1 MQLLISVVSADEAK
15 EAIAGGADIL
25 DVKNPAEGSLGA
37 HFPRVI
43 QQIRASAP
51 RPLRVSVA
59 IGDMPNLPGTASLA
73 ALGAASC
80 GADYVKV
87 GLWGPRTE
95 AEAVLLLQEV
105 QQAVSSFSIAV
116 IAALYADAR
125 RAGTLAP
132 QLLPRIAQVAGV
144 VGCMLDTAIKDGQHL
159 FDFLSPETLQTL
171 AAEAHASG
179 LLFALAGALQEHDLP
194 VVRDLGADVVGVRS
208 AACQDVA
215 LGHWMRR
222 EYGGCGQ
229 SSPSLS
235 RTLCSGTV
243 PSTTGDAGAQRL
255 PSAQ

>member
-1 MQLLISVVSADEAK
+1 MQLLISVISAAEVR

-51 RPLRVSVA
+51 RPLKVSVA

-80 GADYVKV
+80 DADYVKV

-105 QQAVSSFSIAV
+105 RQAVSSFPIVV
-116 IAALYADAR
+116 IAALYADAH
-125 RAGTLAP
+125 RAGTLDP
-132 QLLPRIAQVAGV
+132 QLLPRIARAGGVA
-144 VGCMLDTAIKDGQHL
+144 GCMLDTAIKDGRHL
-159 FDFLSPETLQTL
+159 FDFLSPGMLQAL

-179 LLFALAGALQEHDLP
+179 LLFALAGALREQDLP
-194 VVRDLGADVVGVRS
+194 LVRDLGADVAGVRS
-208 AACQDVA
+208 AACRDNCRAGPLDAERV
-215 LGHWMRR
+215 RR
-222 EYGGCGQ
+222 LREVIAQ
-229 SSPSLS
+229 P
-235 RTLCSGTV
+235 V
-243 PSTTGDAGAQRL
+243 QNAAQRDG
-255 PSAQ
+255 SHRHE